1 MFRARPAGPV
11 ATAAPDGLSPAVSRR
26 QGTRVATS
34 VRTPLRGVDVLVRAV
49 YAAVSVVVLIIVA
62 AILLAVFNANPANSI
77 VSEVHA
83 WGHWLAGP
91 FVGMFSFRNA
101 NDAIAVN
108 WGIAAVVYLVVGA
121 GIAMLIGRTTPE
133 TISERNVSEN
143 LTQDEPIAPPV

>member
-1 MFRARPAGPV
+1 
-11 ATAAPDGLSPAVSRR
+11 
-26 QGTRVATS
+26 
-34 VRTPLRGVDVLVRAV
+34 LRGVDVLVRAV